1 MLDSRKTGVPKGPAD
16 TVPRSGIGAQ
26 RLAPAVGPEGPDA
39 VKTPADPVAVRRDAA
54 PSPHRGVRSLL
65 ERIRVRR
72 PRPAVGV
79 LVSAGII
86 VLVLGWAAAPR
97 VFAGGDP
104 RSGVPSE
111 KFQEPGAEHWFGTDN
126 LGRDLYTRVVHGAG
140 LSLTATVL
148 AVAIGLV
155 AGSLLGLLSGVVG
168 GTVDTVLM
176 RGVDVL
182 LSIPELLMSLALV
195 TVLGFGTGNVALAV
209 GVALI
214 ARFARVMRAEV
225 LRVRGAPYVEAA
237 YASGVR
243 WYVVLVR
250 HVLRNAYAPVAAL
263 TAVEFGLAVLAVS
276 SLSFLGY
283 GAAPPTPEWGSLISE
298 GRNYLATAWWLTTLP
313 GLVIVA
319 LVLATQRLGR
329 ALAGEGLR

>member
-1 MLDSRKTGVPKGPAD
+1 MLDFRKTGVPKWRAD
-16 TVPRSGIGAQ
+16 TVPRAGISAQ
-26 RLAPAVGPEGPDA
+26 RLAPAVGPEGHTTVQAP
-39 VKTPADPVAVRRDAA
+39 VVPVAVRRDA

-65 ERIRVRR
+65 EHVRVRR
-72 PRPAVGV
+72 RRPAVGV
-79 LVSAGII
+79 VVSAGII

-104 RSGVPSE
+104 RSGMPSE

-225 LRVRGAPYVEAA
+225 LRLRGAPYVEAA

-329 ALAGEGLR
+329 ALAREGLR